1 MSTECKVISTA
12 HALAC
17 LLLAA
22 FLALL
27 AGGCKTDDGM
37 PIQCADIKISHPADI
52 SPLLAT
58 NLFLDIGDQLD
69 CRTYPHAY
77 PLDPANPAKLEYA
90 ASYTLKGAST
100 VSLVLNLDGK
110 HDIFHADVDLD
121 PASVAALQKV
131 MKLCEQF
138 LDERQIKY
146 TVHSYTSHLYMIPS
160 AGSSAITLENPAIS
174 AN

>member
-1 MSTECKVISTA
+1 MPLERKVIFAA
-12 HALAC
+12 HVLAC

-22 FLALL
+22 FLILL
-27 AGGCKTDDGM
+27 AGGCKSDDDM
-37 PIQCADIKISHPADI
+37 PIQCTDIKVSHYADI

-77 PLDPANPAKLEYA
+77 PLDPANPTKVEYA

-100 VSLVLNLDGK
+100 VSLVLDLDGK
-110 HDIFHADVDLD
+110 HATFHGEVDMD

-131 MKLCEQF
+131 IKLCEQF
-138 LDERQIKY
+138 LDEQHIKY
-146 TVHSYTSHLYMIPS
+146 TVRSYTSHLYMIPS
-160 AGSSAITLENPAIS
+160 AGSA
-174 AN
+174 